1 MFSCVYTQFN
11 GRCDFGT
18 DFGLTVSTAEALTLY
33 SVINI
38 GAIDDGPTL
47 SASVAVQLE
56 GFSLVVVAYTI
67 PSSDE
72 HEIGIVSQY
81 SH

>member
-1 MFSCVYTQFN
+1 MCINTQFN

-18 DFGLTVSTAEALTLY
+18 DFGLAVSTTDPLTLY

-38 GAIDDGPTL
+38 GAGDGTTL

-67 PSSDE
+67 PSSGE
-72 HEIGIVSQY
+72 HEIGIVSQC

>member
-1 MFSCVYTQFN
+1 MQLQFTS
-11 GRCDFGT
+11 RCTFGT
-18 DFGLTVSTAEALTLY
+18 NIGVAGNTEASLTLY
-33 SVINI
+33 SIIDI
-38 GAIDDGPTL
+38 GAGDGTTL

-67 PSSDE
+67 PSSGE
-72 HEIGIVSQY
+72 HEIGIVSQC

>member
-1 MFSCVYTQFN
+1 MCINTQFN
-11 GRCDFGT
+11 GRCDFDT
-18 DFGLTVSTAEALTLY
+18 DFELALSTTDALTLY

-38 GAIDDGPTL
+38 GAIDGTTI

-67 PSSDE
+67 PSSGE
-72 HEIGIVSQY
+72 HEIGIVSQC

>member
-1 MFSCVYTQFN
+1 MIPHT
-11 GRCDFGT
+11 
-18 DFGLTVSTAEALTLY
+18 
-33 SVINI
+33 VINLGFSGGTTI
-38 GAIDDGPTL
+38 

-72 HEIGIVSQY
+72 HEIGIVSQC